1 MRITFCSLALG
12 IFFVVSAR
20 ADLTIAYS
28 TTVQPASK
36 QQTTEAPETTQA
48 ATNMTIKIKGDKMRI
63 DASPK
68 MTTIFDGTTGEVIN
82 LIRDQKTV
90 IRISPEKMKA
100 VTDMLE
106 RFKSD
111 KAGPEKPVLKPTGQK
126 EVVNGYETEQYTY
139 DGPNFKAT
147 YWVAPSY
154 PDGTAILAQLQS
166 VKSEFWDAA
175 NTKMPDFRDFP
186 GLPIR
191 MRIIL
196 TKEDQQTTPS
206 VTPAKKRPGHSEQLF
221 GHATEITSTITSV
234 NENPISDSEF
244 TVPADY
250 KEPKL
255 PDIFGKPSA
264 APPVSPSP

>member
-1 MRITFCSLALG
+1 MKIAFCSLALG
-12 IFFVVSAR
+12 VFLVLPVR
-20 ADLTIAYS
+20 ADLTITYS

-36 QQTTEAPETTQA
+36 PEEPPTASPA
-48 ATNMTIKIKGDKMRI
+48 ANNMTIKIKGDKMRI

-68 MTTIFDGTTGEVIN
+68 MTTIFDGTTSEVIN

-147 YWVAPSY
+147 YWVAPNY
-154 PDGTAILAQLQS
+154 PNGAAILAQLQS
-166 VKSEFWDAA
+166 VKSEFW
-175 NTKMPDFRDFP
+175 
-186 GLPIR
+186 
-191 MRIIL
+191 
-196 TKEDQQTTPS
+196 
-206 VTPAKKRPGHSEQLF
+206 
-221 GHATEITSTITSV
+221 
-234 NENPISDSEF
+234 
-244 TVPADY
+244 
-250 KEPKL
+250 
-255 PDIFGKPSA
+255 
-264 APPVSPSP
+264 